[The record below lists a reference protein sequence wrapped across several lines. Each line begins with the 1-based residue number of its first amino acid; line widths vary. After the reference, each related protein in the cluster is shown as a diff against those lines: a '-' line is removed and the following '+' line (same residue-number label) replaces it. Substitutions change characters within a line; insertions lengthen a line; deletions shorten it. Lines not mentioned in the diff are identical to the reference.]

1 MRGNFWFGRDLWPGF
16 IENVRSRYWLGG
28 AGETDML
35 HALEQASQ
43 GVDQASIMA
52 IVLYKVVTASRNKQ
66 LLRKLTRGSLSVVSK
81 NRQPSVS
88 DIDEGPTQLLISLKI
103 SV

>member
-1 MRGNFWFGRDLWPGF
+1 MSDPGIGLVVRVRQICACFG
-16 IENVRSRYWLGG
+16 
-28 AGETDML
+28 
-35 HALEQASQ
+35 ASKPR
-43 GVDQASIMA
+43 VDQASIMA